1 MNNNYKIRHQEVMM
15 RTRSI
20 FYDSQRGKPL
30 AVSFLIRKNRL
41 PPLNCSS
48 ERTFSNCLPAK
59 TVILDLRNW

>member
-30 AVSFLIRKNRL
+30 AVSFLIRKNGL

-48 ERTFSNCLPAK
+48 
-59 TVILDLRNW
+59 